1 MIWFLYGLALFW
13 IAVGTLFI
21 LYTEESR
28 RFLRNF
34 IGGMNPRAMAFIPMV
49 VGILLIISAKANG
62 IISAKASGAFWFI
75 LILGLLAIGK
85 GVYFL
90 LAPSSQTKSFL
101 TWWFDSAQDRTYRLW
116 GLIIVVLGMVI
127 LSWV

>member
-13 IAVGTLFI
+13 IAVGSLFI

-28 RFLRNF
+28 RFLGNF
-34 IGGMNPRAMAFIPMV
+34 MGKVKPRFLAFIPIV
-49 VGILLIISAKANG
+49 VGVLL

-85 GVYFL
+85 GVYLL
-90 LAPSSQTKSFL
+90 LAPHGQTEAL
-101 TWWFDSAQDRTYRLW
+101 LNWWFDSAQDRTYRLW

-127 LSWV
+127 LSWL

>member
-13 IAVGTLFI
+13 IAVGSLFI

-28 RFLRNF
+28 RVLGNFMGKVSLRTL
-34 IGGMNPRAMAFIPMV
+34 AFMPIV
-49 VGILLIISAKANG
+49 VGVLLIVSAH
-62 IISAKASGAFWFI
+62 ASGAFWFI
-75 LILGLLAIGK
+75 FILGLLAVGK

-90 LAPSSQTKSFL
+90 LAPSAQAKSFIA
-101 TWWFDSAQDRTYRLW
+101 WWLDSPQDRTYRLW
-116 GLIIVVLGMVI
+116 GLIIVVLGMAI